1 MPPLAATASAGSLA
15 LATTQGRHP
24 AARLS
29 AFLQSTDPIYQ
40 HAEASRAG
48 DRFIR
53 QMSTYGLVR
62 PSANFVN
69 ESRMRRPFNQDS
81 VVDMSRLPPPWY
93 DPSGDPKEG
102 TLVVPQPP
110 KDGPNMEFID
120 MYKNDALM
128 LPSERR
134 EEARRIIAGEK
145 QWREDRKA
153 YFGYKKTMRTLEM
166 KYPDGVL
173 GVDGPMCPETRI
185 WADRREKLMQVK
197 QSRQSHAERRF
208 PFLEEQMA
216 ADDATA
222 LRHWGSEPNLHRSQD
237 IGIARKNVE
246 REAHPQRFLDT
257 HSRLFPKYVA
267 RWDPERAA
275 SLRSHDV
282 RDKGYDIISGTD
294 NAVSFRVARNWGLP
308 DPAQASAQQ

>member
-1 MPPLAATASAGSLA
+1 MPLPYAAPSAGSIALAATKGSHP
-15 LATTQGRHP
+15 TTRFD
-24 AARLS
+24 
-29 AFLQSTDPIYQ
+29 AFLRSTDPIYQ

-62 PSANFVN
+62 PSASFVS
-69 ESRMRRPFNQDS
+69 ESRMHRPFNPDNIL
-81 VVDMSRLPPPWY
+81 DMSRLPAPWY

-102 TLVVPQPP
+102 TLVVPAPP
-110 KDGPNMEFID
+110 KGGMNMEFVD

-145 QWREDRKA
+145 KWREDRKA
-153 YFGYKKTMRTLEM
+153 HFGYKKAIRTLEM

-185 WADRREKLMQVK
+185 WADRREQLLQVK
-197 QSRQSHAERRF
+197 QRRQSHAERRF

-237 IGIARKNVE
+237 IGIARKSVE
-246 REAHPQRFLDT
+246 RETHPQRFLDT
-257 HSRLFPKYVA
+257 HSRLFPKYTAV
-267 RWDPERAA
+267 WDPERAA
-275 SLRSHDV
+275 SLRSHDT
-282 RDKGYDIISGTD
+282 RDKRYDIISGAD
-294 NAVSFRVARNWGLP
+294 NAISFEVARNWGLP
-308 DPAQASAQQ
+308 DPAQVTAQP